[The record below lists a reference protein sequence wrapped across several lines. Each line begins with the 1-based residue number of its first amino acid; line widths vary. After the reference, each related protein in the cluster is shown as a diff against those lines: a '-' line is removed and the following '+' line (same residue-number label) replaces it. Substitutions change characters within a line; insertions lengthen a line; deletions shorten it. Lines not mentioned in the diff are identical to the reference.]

1 MSELRGASW
10 KVKLLIICL
19 LIVLIDGIISIIM
32 FLSMTDDNEEVEAVV
47 LNVGDLA
54 INYLDGNEINIVKP
68 QKKIMSTYFR

>member
-54 INYLDGNEINIVKP
+54 INYLDGNEINIV
-68 QKKIMSTYFR
+68 